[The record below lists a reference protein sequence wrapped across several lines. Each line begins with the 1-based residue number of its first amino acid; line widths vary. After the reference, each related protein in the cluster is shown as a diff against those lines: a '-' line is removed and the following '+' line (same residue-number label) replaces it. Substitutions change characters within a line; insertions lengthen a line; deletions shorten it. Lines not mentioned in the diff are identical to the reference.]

1 MKARRYFVQ
10 CILFIL
16 VIFAMIS
23 LWGCAGKNE
32 FTNTYIVPNYFGSE
46 DGLNEFVKTLKKE
59 KTFSDVKVTGD
70 HQFTAEAT
78 NKQATN
84 FVEWNKNDFDKHV
97 QNFKD
102 ITGDNVE
109 YADDYSYLIAYM
121 ETSDGLDAYFSELSL
136 AIFDVEMIQVFS
148 GVSDWKIDL
157 KIIRPSDNKVLL
169 DVVYPNEKLEFGME
183 LWNQ

>member
-1 MKARRYFVQ
+1 MKKKKYFVQ
-10 CILFIL
+10 SLFFIL
-16 VIFAMIS
+16 VILAAIF
-23 LWGCAGKNE
+23 LCGCSRKNE
-32 FTNTYIVPNYFGSE
+32 PTNTYIVPNYFGSE

-59 KTFSDVKVTGD
+59 KTFSNVTVTGA

-78 NKQATN
+78 DKQAAN
-84 FVEWNKNDFDKHV
+84 FVEWNEKDLKKHV

-109 YADDYSYLIAYM
+109 WAADYSYLTAYM

-136 AIFDVEMIQVFS
+136 AIFNIEMIQVFS
-148 GVSDWKIDL
+148 GKNDWKINL
-157 KIIRPSDNKVLL
+157 KIIRPSDDRTLIDVL
-169 DVVYPNEKLEFGME
+169 YPNEKLEFGIE